1 MFIEAKLVPKSYKPL
16 QLEKGMFFSTIKD
29 NTIQI
34 HELTYVPRDVD
45 IYLELNGYPV
55 ELYIV
60 YEGNSNLKEF
70 EILASPEQIGW
81 FDEGDNADLISDIT
95 LKQINNIFSNYDG
108 YLAIE
113 MDFESQ
119 EPTLYEEKVTIRY
132 IDYDDDEYQN
142 EEEFDKTVR
151 EYVWNT
157 YGILLPEK
165 P

>member
-1 MFIEAKLVPKSYKPL
+1 MFIQAKLVPKSYKPL

-29 NTIQI
+29 STIQI
-34 HELTYVPRDVD
+34 HELTYIPRDID
-45 IYLELNGYPV
+45 IYLELNGYPI

-81 FDEGDNADLISDIT
+81 FDEGNDSDELSDIT
-95 LKQINNIFSNYDG
+95 IKQINNIFSNYDG

-113 MDFESQ
+113 IDLDS
-119 EPTLYEEKVTIRY
+119 PTLYDNKVTIRY
-132 IDYDDDEYQN
+132 MDYDNDDN
-142 EEEFDKTVR
+142 EDFDQTVR

>member
-1 MFIEAKLVPKSYKPL
+1 MFIQAKLVPKSYKPL
-16 QLEKGMFFSTIKD
+16 QLEKGMLFSTIKD
-29 NTIQI
+29 STIQI
-34 HELTYVPRDVD
+34 HELTYVPRDID
-45 IYLELNGYPV
+45 IYLELNGYPI

-81 FDEGDNADLISDIT
+81 FDQGDEADDISDIT
-95 LKQINNIFSNYDG
+95 IKQINNIFSNYDG

-113 MDFESQ
+113 IDLDS
-119 EPTLYEEKVTIRY
+119 PTLYDNKVTIRY
-132 IDYDDDEYQN
+132 MDYDNDDN
-142 EEEFDKTVR
+142 EDFDQTVR